1 MNKNEQSLRETW
13 YIVKC
18 TNTYIMG
25 VPEIEEGEK
34 EQKNI
39 QRNNGWKFPKFG
51 ENINLHICNSQQ
63 TLRRIKAKDLYP
75 NTYPKY
81 WKQTQHTEK
90 ILKAVREKKR
100 FIKSKRFSVR

>member
-39 QRNNGWKFPKFG
+39 QRNNG
-51 ENINLHICNSQQ
+51 
-63 TLRRIKAKDLYP
+63 
-75 NTYPKY
+75 
-81 WKQTQHTEK
+81 
-90 ILKAVREKKR
+90 
-100 FIKSKRFSVR
+100 